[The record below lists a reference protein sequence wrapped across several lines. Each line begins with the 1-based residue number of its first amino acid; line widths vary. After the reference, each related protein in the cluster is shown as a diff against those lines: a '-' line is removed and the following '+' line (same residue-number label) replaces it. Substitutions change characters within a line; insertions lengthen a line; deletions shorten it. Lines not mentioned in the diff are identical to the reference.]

1 MKSKRAVLMAGAA
14 LLFLPALLP
23 AHHALSVQFDTT
35 QTITLTGAV
44 RKIDWRN
51 PHVRLYLDVRN
62 AGNDAIWEVDM
73 GSPNQQFMNGWK
85 IDTYRRGD
93 RVQVD
98 AYPARDGS
106 MVVYGRKVSRALSR

>member
-1 MKSKRAVLMAGAA
+1 MAGVGF
-14 LLFLPALLP
+14 LFAPALLL
-23 AHHALSVQFDTT
+23 AHHALSAEFDTT

-44 RKIDWRN
+44 KNIDWRN

-62 AGNDAIWEVDM
+62 AGSDAVWEVEM
-73 GSPNQQFMNGWK
+73 GSPNQQFMSGWK

-93 RVQVD
+93 RVKVD

-106 MVVYGRKVSRALSR
+106 MVVYGRKITRSQ